1 MQAKVKGKRMKG
13 EQTKEMECKVLEC
26 CAVQGLPGEI
36 WASL

>member
-1 MQAKVKGKRMKG
+1 MPAKVKGKRMKG
-13 EQTKEMECKVLEC
+13 EQTEEMECKVLEC